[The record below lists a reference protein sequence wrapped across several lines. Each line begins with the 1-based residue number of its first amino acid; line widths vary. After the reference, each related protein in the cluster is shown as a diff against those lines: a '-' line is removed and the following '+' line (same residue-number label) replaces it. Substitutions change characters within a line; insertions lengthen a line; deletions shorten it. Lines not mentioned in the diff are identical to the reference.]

1 MNKHTHILSALTLLA
16 PLWLSAQEPRRAA
29 SPADTTLTLT
39 LGECRAMAL
48 AASDDVKTA
57 ANDRRKAE
65 LDEKIARLQMAPG
78 IDGQA
83 LVLAIF
89 PNIDMGG
96 GSEVQM
102 KGTWLAGISLSQP
115 LYAGGQIAAGKRLAK
130 IGVACQE
137 EQNRLTRMD
146 VLCQADRAYWTLL
159 SVQSKVTMLES
170 VMAQID
176 TAYQQTRIAVRA
188 GMATDNDLLRVDA
201 KRSEMLYNL
210 QKARNGCDLC
220 RLSLCQLTGQGW
232 GTQFVIADSLAD
244 MPAPGD
250 LPEGIEDRPETRL
263 LEQQV
268 KATEQQVKLTRGDHL
283 PVVGLSAGYNYY
295 GGIKM
300 KGVAQLPDGSS
311 MPYTNEM
318 KDGMGYV
325 MAALKIP
332 VFKWGAGRKDI
343 QKSKIEHE
351 SAQLTLNKNTRL
363 LEIEQQQAIR
373 NVQDGYR
380 MVETAQLGVKQADE
394 NLRIYNKRYAAKL
407 STLSDLLDAQTQWQQ
422 AQSNL
427 IEAQTQYKIYQSE
440 YLKASGRL
448 GEDAE

>member
-1 MNKHTHILSALTLLA
+1 MLPALAALA
-16 PLWLSAQEPRRAA
+16 ALPVVAQESVA
-29 SPADTTLTLT
+29 STSAGDTTLTLT
-39 LGECRAMAL
+39 LTECRQMAL
-48 AASDDVKTA
+48 AASEDIKTA

-65 LDEKIARLQMAPG
+65 LDEKIAKLQMAPG

-83 LVLAIF
+83 MVLAMF

-176 TAYQQTRIAVRA
+176 TAYRQTQIAVRA
-188 GMATDNDLLRVDA
+188 GMATDNDLLRVEA

-220 RLSLCQLTGQGW
+220 RLSLCQVTGQGW
-232 GTQFVIADSLAD
+232 DTQFVIADTLAEL
-244 MPAPGD
+244 PAPGE
-250 LPEGIEDRPETRL
+250 LAQGIEDRPEVHL

-283 PVVGLSAGYNYY
+283 PVIGLSAGYTRY

-332 VFKWGAGRKDI
+332 VFKWGAGKKDI
-343 QKSKIEHE
+343 QKSRIEHE
-351 SAQLTLNKNTRL
+351 SAQLTLEKNTRL

-373 NVQDGYR
+373 NVQDGYL
-380 MVETAQLGVKQADE
+380 MVETAQRGVAQATE
-394 NLRIYNKRYAAKL
+394 NLRIYNKRYAAKM

-422 AQSNL
+422 AASNL

-448 GEDAE
+448 E